1 MKKLILFCA
10 ILMAVGTL
18 QNLSAQLPQ
27 RVVVIEE
34 YTSATC
40 VPCLIADS
48 MLKPI
53 VKISNGVIAVRYH
66 QPIPFKGDPFYV
78 ANVSENKGRNDYY
91 AVGSAMPAARL
102 NGNINV
108 DPTDGSKVLEAAKI
122 SQSQAWPVRMSVVQ
136 DKTDKDNIKV
146 QVTISTDVA
155 LENYTLQTIV
165 TVHDLVLDKLPLLPQ
180 DYTESLEHWNGSKE
194 FADAMLKMLP
204 DINGTQVSI
213 PAGGSKTFD
222 LTYKALAGD
231 LWKFDQLQVVAF
243 LQNNITT
250 EIIQGATT
258 LTGTMG
264 SLIST
269 TIAYPPSIG
278 PIFAAKS
285 ANEFVET
292 NIRVA
297 NVGTKAV
304 AYEGFTVV
312 KSARTPADWA
322 LTVSDPATTFTID
335 PGKSRDVTVRLTRG
349 TSIGTG
355 EVLFSFKESG
365 AGGRSLNGIPI
376 TISAKEAEGFLV
388 VDNLTQKSEPYS
400 SAIQSRVGGK
410 KYVEITPLNIMR
422 HSNLFPNMR
431 NIIWNCSDSGAVDVK
446 EYAFITTMMNKGIS
460 SIISGQFITNFA
472 NFNGGLPMFDMFGVS
487 YNGKVIRDQ
496 VFKVAGV
503 AGDTISNGI
512 NDSCSIKS
520 NYAFYTLAMKKPLKA
535 GVTPFL
541 RHASATNDS
550 VGGVRYEAPTARMI
564 YFSMNPAIIQNA
576 SVRNSLINR
585 SLAWIENYVPAPYG
599 KLTTPRDTI
608 DLGIVTSAPL
618 DKIVPIAFSN
628 IGNALFEVGSVTLK
642 GQDPLD
648 FTMNNSLVG
657 RPFYAKITDTT
668 AFEITFAPKA
678 ALTNKTYSVI
688 LELTSNRPTDD
699 KLAVTLI
706 LRGQPTG
713 VDEGTLSTTSL
724 SAQPNPAN
732 EALTVTYTTQS
743 NAQGVLMLND
753 VLGRE
758 VLRMAT
764 GEQPAGTH
772 SSVFETSGLP
782 TGAYTLVFASGN
794 QRSQI
799 PVMIVR

>member
-1 MKKLILFCA
+1 MKKLILLCA
-10 ILMAVGTL
+10 ILMAVGTV

-78 ANVSENKGRNDYY
+78 ANVPENKGRNDYY

-108 DPTDGSKVLEAAKI
+108 DPTDGSKVLEAAKV

-213 PAGGSKTFD
+213 PAGSSKTFD

-297 NVGTKAV
+297 NVGTSAI

-312 KSARTPADWA
+312 KSARTPADWT

-349 TSIGTG
+349 ASIGTG
-355 EVLFSFKESG
+355 EVLVSFKESG

-376 TISAKEAEGFLV
+376 TITAKEAEGFLV
-388 VDNLTQKSEPYS
+388 VDNITQKSEPYA
-400 SAIQSRVGGK
+400 SAMQARAGGK
-410 KYVEITPLNIMR
+410 KYVEITSLNIMR
-422 HSNLFPNMR
+422 HASLFPNMKQ
-431 NIIWNCSDSGAVDVK
+431 IVWNCSDSGAVDVK
-446 EYAFITTMMNKGIS
+446 EYAFITSMMNKGIS
-460 SIISGQFITNFA
+460 SIISGQFVTNFA
-472 NFNGGLPMFDMFGVS
+472 NFNGGGPMFDMFGVS

-503 AGDTISNGI
+503 SGDTISNGI
-512 NDSCSIKS
+512 NDSCSIKG

-541 RHASATNDS
+541 RHASAINDS
-550 VGGVRYEAPTARMI
+550 VAGVRYEAPTARMI
-564 YFSMNPAIIQNA
+564 YFGVNPSIIQNA
-576 SVRNSLINR
+576 TVRNSLINR
-585 SLAWIENYVPAPYG
+585 SLAWIENYVPVAIA
-599 KLTTPRDTI
+599 KLTTVSDSV
-608 DLGIVTSAPL
+608 DYGIVGTVKDTTITIKNTGTVACEIS
-618 DKIVPIAFSN
+618 DVKVS
-628 IGNALFEVGSVTLK
+628 
-642 GQDPLD
+642 GQDSLE
-648 FTMNNSLVG
+648 FTVQ
-657 RPFYAKITDTT
+657 T
-668 AFEITFAPKA
+668 E
-678 ALTNKTYSVI
+678 
-688 LELTSNRPTDD
+688 
-699 KLAVTLI
+699 
-706 LRGQPTG
+706 LRGRLIQPSEEVQLVVRFTPRAAIFERTYRAQVNVLYCNSSTQPLVVKLSG
-713 VDEGTLSTTSL
+713 KGMATSVDEGTLLTEFMSI
-724 SAQPNPAN
+724 QPNPARD
-732 EALTVTYTTQS
+732 EMMVTYTQQNTS
-743 NAQGVLMLND
+743 SGTLTLTD

-758 VLRMAT
+758 VKRVAIS
-764 GEQPAGTH
+764 EQQAGTYT
-772 SSVFETSGLP
+772 VAVETSALP
-782 TGAYTLVFASGN
+782 SGAYTLIFTSGN
-794 QRSQI
+794 KRTQI